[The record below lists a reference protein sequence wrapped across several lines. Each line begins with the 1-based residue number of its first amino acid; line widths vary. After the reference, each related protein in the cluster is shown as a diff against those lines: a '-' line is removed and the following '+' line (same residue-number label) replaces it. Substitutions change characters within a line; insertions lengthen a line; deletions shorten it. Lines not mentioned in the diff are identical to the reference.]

1 MRKKNEIVPLIITG
15 MTAEGNGVGRIEGE
29 AVFVPRTAVG
39 DKLQCRIVKAMPT
52 YAFGIIEQMEE
63 PSLDRI
69 QPDCP
74 VYASCGGCAFRHMTY
89 QAECAV
95 KQQVVEDAFV
105 RIGGLH
111 PVFLPILG
119 CDTPTGYRN
128 KAQYPV
134 GMQNGQAVCGFY
146 AKRSHRIVPY
156 THCALQPPLFSEI
169 LEAALEHIRQ
179 QGLQPYDEQRGTGLL
194 RHLYLRQGYHSGE
207 VMLCFVVTRPAREQ
221 LMPLSQQLQ
230 RRFPQLTSICMNVN
244 PARTNVIL
252 GKRTETLLGQ
262 AVIRDTMCG
271 IRVELSPH
279 AFYQVNTAQAER
291 LYGIAREF
299 AQLDGSQSLLDL
311 YCGTGTI
318 GLSMADGVKHLTG
331 VEVIPQAVENAIRN
345 ARENRIEN
353 ADFHVGDAAQW
364 AQQLAQ
370 RGEHP
375 DVIVLDP
382 PRKGCDAQT
391 LEAVCRMAPQRI
403 VMISCNPATAAR
415 DCALLDKLGYYAR
428 KVQAVDLF
436 PRTGHVECV
445 VLLSREKP

>member
-1 MRKKNEIVPLIITG
+1 MRKKNEIIPLTITG
-15 MTAEGNGVGRIEGE
+15 MTAEGNGVGRIDGE
-29 AVFVPRTAVG
+29 AVFVPRTAIG
-39 DKLQCRIVKAMPT
+39 DKLQCRIVKALPT
-52 YAFGIIEQMEE
+52 YAFGILEQLEE
-63 PSLDRI
+63 PSPDRI

-111 PVFLPILG
+111 PEFLPILG
-119 CDTPTGYRN
+119 CDTPAGYRN

-134 GMQNGQAVCGFY
+134 GIRDGQAVCGFY

-156 THCALQPPLFSEI
+156 TSCALQPPLFGEI
-169 LEAALEHIRQ
+169 LEAALEQIRL
-179 QGLQPYDEQRGTGLL
+179 QGIQPYDEQQGTGLL
-194 RHLYLRQGYHSGE
+194 RHLYLRQGYHSGQ
-207 VMLCFVVTRPAREQ
+207 VMLCFVVTRPARQQ
-221 LMPLSQQLQ
+221 LMPLSRQLQ
-230 RRFPQLTSICMNVN
+230 SRFPQLTSICMNVN

-252 GKRTETLLGQ
+252 GKRTETLLG
-262 AVIRDTMCG
+262 ADVIRDTMCG

-291 LYGIAREF
+291 LYGIARSF
-299 AQLDGSQSLLDL
+299 AALDGSQSLLDL

-318 GLSMADGVKHLTG
+318 GLSMADGARELTG

-345 ARENRIEN
+345 ARENGVDN
-353 ADFHVGDAAQW
+353 ASFHVGDAARW
-364 AQQLAQ
+364 AEQLAE

-382 PRKGCDAQT
+382 PRKGCDAKT
-391 LEAVCRMAPQRI
+391 LEAVSRMAPQRI

-415 DCALLDKLGYYAR
+415 DCALLEQLGYAAR

-445 VLLSREKP
+445 VLLTRNN

>member
-1 MRKKNEIVPLIITG
+1 M
-15 MTAEGNGVGRIEGE
+15 
-29 AVFVPRTAVG
+29 
-39 DKLQCRIVKAMPT
+39 
-52 YAFGIIEQMEE
+52 
-63 PSLDRI
+63 
-69 QPDCP
+69 
-74 VYASCGGCAFRHMTY
+74 
-89 QAECAV
+89 
-95 KQQVVEDAFV
+95 
-105 RIGGLH
+105 
-111 PVFLPILG
+111 
-119 CDTPTGYRN
+119 
-128 KAQYPV
+128 
-134 GMQNGQAVCGFY
+134 
-146 AKRSHRIVPY
+146 
-156 THCALQPPLFSEI
+156 
-169 LEAALEHIRQ
+169 
-179 QGLQPYDEQRGTGLL
+179 
-194 RHLYLRQGYHSGE
+194 
-207 VMLCFVVTRPAREQ
+207 
-221 LMPLSQQLQ
+221 
-230 RRFPQLTSICMNVN
+230 
-244 PARTNVIL
+244 IL

-262 AVIRDTMCG
+262 AAIRDTMCG

-299 AQLDGSQSLLDL
+299 AQLDGRQSLLDL

-403 VMISCNPATAAR
+403 GMISCNPATAAR
-415 DCALLDKLGYYAR
+415 DCALLDKMGYHAQ

-445 VLLSREKP
+445 VLMSRK